1 MSKAEQKASEIRKK
15 AEDNTTL
22 LDRLTNKRIQRKKAG
37 FLGTVKLSEKE
48 YEDLCTRAEIVDNL
62 LEEKTK
68 LEDTMNGKAVQY
80 QKASNERLV
89 HQVESLQQENSH
101 LRQTLQKQL
110 SSNSSVVKDKD
121 REIEELQRE
130 NSYLKEKVSKLE
142 DWVKK
147 AKDLTAKVWRFTCS
161 LVRSLDEQE
170 VKSEATNLNEELYQN
185 DLISLSEKLT
195 RSRSRRR

>member
-1 MSKAEQKASEIRKK
+1 MKIRRAYRFPRSSSAAEEQSSPRW
-15 AEDNTTL
+15 
-22 LDRLTNKRIQRKKAG
+22 
-37 FLGTVKLSEKE
+37 
-48 YEDLCTRAEIVDNL
+48 CTRAEIVDNL